1 MEDTGIS
8 QEIAAL
14 REQIAATEAAIARLQ
29 NRANQHRKAGEA
41 GEAGDPASA
50 ETMELLRELV
60 EAHDSMK
67 VRLSRLES
75 CKRTPGA

>member
-29 NRANQHRKAGEA
+29 SRANQHLKAGEA

-50 ETMELLRELV
+50 EAVELLGELV
-60 EAHDSMK
+60 EARDSMT
-67 VRLSRLES
+67 VRLTRLES
-75 CKRTPGA
+75 CKRTPDA